1 MNLLS
6 YVVFSLYSCIVLYVL
21 CIDII
26 YIVFYI
32 YYVDIIVD
40 SFIFSVID

>member
-1 MNLLS
+1 MNLHS
-6 YVVFSLYSCIVLYVL
+6 YILFSLYSCIVLYVL

-32 YYVDIIVD
+32 YYVDILVD
-40 SFIFSVID
+40 SFMFSIVD